1 MEEEIT
7 LLGTYANITE
17 ASIDQ
22 NVLNNAGIECTVSD
36 ANMSFDNAVPGHD
49 FGGVRLMVR
58 TEDLQKATLALSESR
73 RSGEEGI
80 PFGGLQ

>member
-22 NVLNNAGIECTVSD
+22 NILNLSGIESSVSD
-36 ANMSFDNAVPGHD
+36 ANLSFDNSVPGHD

-58 TEDLQKATLALSESR
+58 TEDLQKAKQALHEQR
-73 RSGEEGI
+73 MTGAEGSSI
-80 PFGGLQ
+80 